1 MYDQARQD
9 QLRKLW
15 KLYYAHCDRA
25 VRRFCKATGL
35 DVEKVNAE
43 LSELWMCTLDGLEL
57 PPFPRVLSELT
68 CGAKTRKGTPCKRKD
83 LYRSGR
89 CKFHGGMSTGPTSEE
104 GKRRSAMNGC
114 MNKAHEDFAK
124 VDTAS

>member
-15 KLYYAHCDRA
+15 KLYHAHCDRA

-35 DVEKVNAE
+35 DVEEVNAE
-43 LSELWMCTLDGLEL
+43 PWRYVLDGLNL
-57 PPFPRVLSELT
+57 PSLPRVLSELT

-83 LYRSGR
+83 IYRSGR
-89 CKFHGGMSTGPTSEE
+89 CKFHGGLSTGPTSEE
-104 GKRRSAMNGC
+104 GKRRSAMNGR
-114 MNKAHEDFAK
+114 MSKAHRDVTK